1 MSNQCEINLDK
12 KTKSPSTSTSH
23 SNKNTHPAPCAP
35 TAALNDGRTHFGRAP
50 AERLLPLV
58 PFGLRPQEAG
68 CEKGDLAVTKMRALP
83 WYFRS

>member
-12 KTKSPSTSTSH
+12 KQNRHLHLLLIATK
-23 SNKNTHPAPCAP
+23 THTPHRAP